1 MEKDDL
7 LDKGYAE
14 DSLDEIPSVM
24 EIQPTLRARFWE
36 IMLAAL
42 ACVFFVYVLKQIPT
56 NGFFLDTKLGFS
68 LNLLHIKIPY
78 AYMAWPVRILALISF
93 FYGVVVVL
101 QQKTTL
107 YQLNDLNLIYT
118 LGILTRSSDSTDLV
132 SIRDHKLTSTLHDRI
147 LGISRLKILS
157 KDVTDPEMNLIG
169 ISKEEAQGI
178 INFLRKYAY
187 QNYTEMRLAQEKSKM
202 RKNRKR
208 QSRIED
214 ALGFSDDGSDE

>member
-1 MEKDDL
+1 
-7 LDKGYAE
+7 
-14 DSLDEIPSVM
+14 
-24 EIQPTLRARFWE
+24 
-36 IMLAAL
+36 
-42 ACVFFVYVLKQIPT
+42 
-56 NGFFLDTKLGFS
+56 
-68 LNLLHIKIPY
+68 
-78 AYMAWPVRILALISF
+78 MAWPVRILALISF

-118 LGILTRSSDSTDLV
+118 RGILTRSSDSTDLV